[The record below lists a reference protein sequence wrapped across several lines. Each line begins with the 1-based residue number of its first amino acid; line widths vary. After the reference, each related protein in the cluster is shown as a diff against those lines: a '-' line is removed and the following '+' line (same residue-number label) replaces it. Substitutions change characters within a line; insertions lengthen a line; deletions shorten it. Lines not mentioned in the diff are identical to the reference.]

1 MKKFL
6 LVAAAALAL
15 FGCRE
20 KIDTP
25 EVKDSIDISVK
36 ERTIDDKG
44 GDFKVLVTSSKAWTL
59 TAAEEYDWVRPSA
72 TEGEDGDVVKFTVDP
87 NTGDTDKTAKFN
99 FAAGEDSKE
108 LTITSLCIP
117 LMKLEAEKAEYIV
130 DYNKGEIAV
139 NIKTEV
145 ESYRDIKV
153 NVAGEWLRYVV
164 TLPGT
169 DGFEASAKFSYEA
182 LPGLDD
188 QEATVTFSA
197 EGAQT
202 CEVKITQEAKD
213 VIEVEK
219 EFFTIAVEGDTFEVP
234 VTTNVAYSLTVSE
247 GVNDWFTAEK
257 TETGVKVTAKAL
269 SGDKRAATVTLTQT
283 DAREGVE
290 PVVRVLNFTQTQV
303 LINWAANM
311 TGNRLF
317 PKWDG
322 TAAPLGYASELT
334 LECLFKADNFD
345 NNISTLM
352 GIEGDFL
359 LRLGDSAPK
368 NVLQL
373 ATMGGNINAFVDLES
388 RAGFETNRWYHVAV
402 TLAQQLEGSEYY
414 GDIKVYIDGELKA
427 EESHYK
433 LKGGGTWWGD
443 PVRTG
448 VNITKTWSYEAD
460 GTRCFW
466 IGYAYDQNRDLKG
479 QMTEVR
485 IWNKVLSAEE
495 LNAENHFYTVDPKS
509 EGLYAYWKFTEGN
522 GNTIADATG
531 NGNKLYGE
539 LQVRN
544 QNSTNKGDDGIDW
557 VSVALPDK

>member
-6 LVAAAALAL
+6 LIAAAALAL

-182 LPGLDD
+182 LSGLDD

-202 CEVKITQEAKD
+202 CEVKITQEAKE

-219 EFFTIAVEGDTFEVP
+219 EFFTIAVEGETFEVP

-283 DAREGVE
+283 DAKEGVE
-290 PVVRVLNFTQTQV
+290 PIVRVLNFTQTQV
-303 LINWAANM
+303 LIKWAANM

-322 TAAPLGYASELT
+322 TADKLGVAHAIT
-334 LECLFKADNFD
+334 LETML
-345 NNISTLM
+345 NISEFHKEINTIM
-352 GIEGDFL
+352 GIEGRFL
-359 LRLGDSAPK
+359 LRFGDAGVPENK
-368 NVLQL
+368 LQV
-373 ATMGGNINAFVDLES
+373 ATVNGNYLVDCD
-388 RAGFETNRWYHVAV
+388 FETNRWYHIACTYEMNDSYIATV
-402 TLAQQLEGSEYY
+402 
-414 GDIKVYIDGELKA
+414 KVYVDGELKG
-427 EESHYK
+427 EKTNWSMSTYV
-433 LKGGGTWWGD
+433 GWPTFNY
-443 PVRTG
+443 VYG
-448 VNITKTWSYEAD
+448 VDFSPAWSYEPD

-466 IGYAYDQNRDLKG
+466 MGYSYDANRDLRG
-479 QMTEVR
+479 LMTEIR
-485 IWNKVLSAEE
+485 IWNKVLTAEE
-495 LNAENHFYTVDPKS
+495 INAENHFYTVDPKS
-509 EGLYAYWKFTEGN
+509 DGLYAYWKMTAGEGSF
-522 GNTIADATG
+522 IEDATG

-539 LQVRN
+539 TNIRKQGED
-544 QNSTNKGDDGIDW
+544 NKGDDGIDW

>member
-6 LVAAAALAL
+6 LIAAAALAL

-182 LPGLDD
+182 LSGLDD

-202 CEVKITQEAKD
+202 CEVKITQEAKE

-219 EFFTIAVEGDTFEVP
+219 EFFTIAVEGETFEVP

-283 DAREGVE
+283 DAKEGVE
-290 PVVRVLNFTQTQV
+290 PIVRVLNFTQTPV

-322 TAAPLGYASELT
+322 TADKLGVAHAIT
-334 LECLFKADNFD
+334 LETMLNVSEFHKEINT
-345 NNISTLM
+345 IM
-352 GIEGDFL
+352 GIEGRFL
-359 LRLGDSAPK
+359 LRFGDAGVPINK
-368 NVLQL
+368 LQV
-373 ATMGGNINAFVDLES
+373 ATVNGNYPVDCE
-388 RAGFETNRWYHVAV
+388 FETNRWYHIACTYEMNDSYKATV
-402 TLAQQLEGSEYY
+402 
-414 GDIKVYIDGELKA
+414 KVYVDGELKGEKTDWA
-427 EESHYK
+427 MSVYV
-433 LKGGGTWWGD
+433 GWPTFGY
-443 PVRTG
+443 VNG
-448 VNITKTWSYEAD
+448 VDFSPAWSYEPD

-466 IGYAYDQNRDLKG
+466 MGYSYDANRDLRG
-479 QMTEVR
+479 LMTEIR
-485 IWNKVLSAEE
+485 IWNKVLTAEE
-495 LNAENHFYTVDPKS
+495 INAPDHFYTVDPKS
-509 EGLYAYWKFTEGN
+509 EGLYAYWKFTEGD

-539 LQVRN
+539 TNVRK
-544 QNSTNKGDDGIDW
+544 QGSDNKGDDGIKW